1 LDSVGPADQLAGQL
15 KEEDLAE
22 ENKLVR
28 FERDG
33 HVAIITIDR
42 PAVRNAI
49 NGDVARGIEAGI
61 DALEADP
68 DLWVGILAGNGPVFS
83 AGADLKATVEGQS
96 AGMSTARGGF
106 GGIVWRK
113 REKPIIAAVDG
124 AALAGGCEIV
134 LACDLVVASKAA
146 RFGIPEVKRGLIAA
160 AGGLFR
166 LARQLPQNIAMELAL
181 TGDPIDAA
189 RAAEWGIVNVL
200 TESGEALNGALA
212 LAARINANAP
222 ISVRL
227 SRQTILQTRE
237 LDDAAAFEKTATLA
251 AVNYAT
257 EDFAEGPR
265 AFLEKRAPVWKGR

>member
-1 LDSVGPADQLAGQL
+1 
-15 KEEDLAE
+15 LAE
-22 ENKLVR
+22 ESALVR

-33 HVAIITIDR
+33 HIGIITIDR

-49 NGDVARGIEAGI
+49 NGAVAAGIEAGI

-68 DLWVGILAGNGPVFS
+68 DLWVGILGGNGPVFS
-83 AGADLKATVEGQS
+83 AGADLKAAVEGRFS
-96 AGMSTARGGF
+96 GISTERGGF
-106 GGIVWRK
+106 GGITSRQ

-146 RFGIPEVKRGLIAA
+146 RFGIPEVKRGLIAG

-166 LARQLPQNIAMELAL
+166 LARSLPPNIAMELAL

-189 RAAEWGIVNVL
+189 AAAEWGIVNIL
-200 TESGEALNGALA
+200 TEPGEALAGARQLA
-212 LAARINANAP
+212 ERLIANAP
-222 ISVRL
+222 MSVRF
-227 SRQTILQTRE
+227 SRQAILQTRY
-237 LDDAAAFEKTATLA
+237 LDDAAAFAKSAEILKA
-251 AVNYAT
+251 NCET
-257 EDFAEGPR
+257 EDYAEGPR

>member
-1 LDSVGPADQLAGQL
+1 
-15 KEEDLAE
+15 LAE
-22 ENKLVR
+22 ENALVR

-33 HVAIITIDR
+33 HIGIITIDR

-83 AGADLKATVEGQS
+83 AGADLKAAVEGRG
-96 AGMSTARGGF
+96 ARISTERGGF
-106 GGIVWRK
+106 GGIVWRQ

-146 RFGIPEVKRGLIAA
+146 RFGIPEVKRGLIAG

-166 LARQLPQNIAMELAL
+166 LARTLPPNIAMELAL
-181 TGDPIDAA
+181 TGDPIDALA
-189 RAAEWGIVNVL
+189 AAEWGIVNIL
-200 TESGEALNGALA
+200 TEPGEALNGARQLA
-212 LAARINANAP
+212 GRIIANAP
-222 ISVRL
+222 MSVRF
-227 SRQTILQTRE
+227 SRQAILETRY
-237 LDDAAAFEKTATLA
+237 LDDGSAFAKSAEILA
-251 AVNYAT
+251 ANCAT
-257 EDFAEGPR
+257 EDYAEGPR

>member
-1 LDSVGPADQLAGQL
+1 
-15 KEEDLAE
+15 LAE
-22 ENKLVR
+22 ENALVR

-33 HVAIITIDR
+33 HIGFITIDR

-49 NGDVARGIEAGI
+49 NGDVARGIEAAI

-83 AGADLKATVEGQS
+83 AGADLKAAVEGRS
-96 AGMSTARGGF
+96 AGISTERGGF
-106 GGIVWRK
+106 GGIVWRQ

-146 RFGIPEVKRGLIAA
+146 RFGIPEVKRGLIAG

-166 LARQLPQNIAMELAL
+166 LARTLPPNIAMELAL
-181 TGDPIDAA
+181 TGDPIDAMA
-189 RAAEWGIVNVL
+189 AAEWGIVNIL
-200 TESGEALNGALA
+200 TEPGEALNGARQLA
-212 LAARINANAP
+212 GRIIANAP
-222 ISVRL
+222 MSVRF
-227 SRQTILQTRE
+227 SRKAVLETRY
-237 LDDAAAFEKTATLA
+237 LDDASAFAKSADILA
-251 AVNYAT
+251 ANCAT
-257 EDFAEGPR
+257 EDYAEGPR

>member
-1 LDSVGPADQLAGQL
+1 L
-15 KEEDLAE
+15 KEADLAE
-22 ENKLVR
+22 ENRLVR
-28 FERDG
+28 FERNA
-33 HVAIITIDR
+33 HIAIITIDR

-49 NGDVARGIEAGI
+49 NGEVAAGIEAGI
-61 DALEADP
+61 DTLEADP

-83 AGADLKATVEGQS
+83 AGADLKAAVEGNA
-96 AGMSTARGGF
+96 AGISTERGGF
-106 GGIVWRK
+106 GGIVSRQ

-166 LARQLPQNIAMELAL
+166 LARALPPNIAMELAL

-189 RAAEWGIVNVL
+189 AAAEWGIVNIL
-200 TESGEALNGALA
+200 TEPGQALNGARA
-212 LAARINANAP
+212 LAERINANAP
-222 ISVRL
+222 MSVRY
-227 SRQTILQTRE
+227 SRQAILQTRY
-237 LDDAAAFEKTATLA
+237 LDDAAAFAKTTEILAT
-251 AVNYAT
+251 NCST
-257 EDFAEGPR
+257 EDYAEGPR

>member
-1 LDSVGPADQLAGQL
+1 
-15 KEEDLAE
+15 LAE
-22 ENKLVR
+22 ENALVR

-33 HVAIITIDR
+33 HIGIITIDR

-83 AGADLKATVEGQS
+83 AGADLKAAVEGRG
-96 AGMSTARGGF
+96 AGISTERGGF
-106 GGIVWRK
+106 GGIVWRQ

-166 LARQLPQNIAMELAL
+166 LARTLPPNIAMELAL
-181 TGDPIDAA
+181 TGDPIDAV
-189 RAAEWGIVNVL
+189 AAVEWGIVNIL
-200 TESGEALNGALA
+200 TEPGEALNGARQLA
-212 LAARINANAP
+212 GRIIANAP
-222 ISVRL
+222 MSVRF
-227 SRQTILQTRE
+227 SRQAILETRY
-237 LDDAAAFEKTATLA
+237 LDDASAFAKSSEILA
-251 AVNYAT
+251 ANCAT
-257 EDFAEGPR
+257 EDYAEGPR
-265 AFLEKRAPVWKGR
+265 AFLEKRAPAWKGR